1 MTVTQCESCELLCV
15 RVTSVSSSCVAIVV
29 YRTRPVTSVFFTALS
44 DVLDRV
50 STFTDPTVVV
60 GDINI
65 HLDRP
70 EDLASRQFT
79 NILAAH
85 GLACG
90 LLDIVATREDLPPPP
105 VEVVDVGLSD
115 RRLLRWTTSLV
126 KPSPVY
132 TTRTSRPWRRLDVDK
147 FRAAL
152 MSSSLCRPDAWIDL
166 HTDVSV
172 SLRRRDNCDSRPT
185 CSCPNCDVSPSI
197 VRPLV

>member
-29 YRTRPVTSVFFTALS
+29 YRTGPVTSVFFTALS

-50 STFTDPTVVV
+50 STFTDPIVVV

-65 HLDRP
+65 RLDRP
-70 EDLASRQFT
+70 DNLASRQFT

-105 VEVVDVGLSD
+105 VEVVDVGLSYH
-115 RRLLRWTTSLV
+115 RLLRWTTSLV
-126 KPSPVY
+126 
-132 TTRTSRPWRRLDVDK
+132 
-147 FRAAL
+147 
-152 MSSSLCRPDAWIDL
+152 
-166 HTDVSV
+166 
-172 SLRRRDNCDSRPT
+172 
-185 CSCPNCDVSPSI
+185 
-197 VRPLV
+197 